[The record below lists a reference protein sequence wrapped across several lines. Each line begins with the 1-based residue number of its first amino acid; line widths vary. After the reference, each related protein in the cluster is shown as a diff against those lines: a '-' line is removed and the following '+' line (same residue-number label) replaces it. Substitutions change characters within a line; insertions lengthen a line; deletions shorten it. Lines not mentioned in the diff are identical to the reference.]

1 MRGATGRSSPEYTST
16 LIVVALAILFIT
28 PLAVSVIY
36 PSSANADQVAEDK
49 INDLENQYYL
59 STGHNIAAN
68 TEIWP
73 LSGIYTP
80 FDGTGG
86 YLYTP
91 DGWIAKDK
99 VVSFTPS
106 QYTGTETVTARL
118 MDNGL
123 YYYTAVPA
131 TDREH
136 ERAEYVEASGD
147 TPAHWDYSNASI
159 YAKVTMSE
167 AYKSN
172 VFFTESNKTT
182 TDNGFYYSYSGYR
195 YSFSPI
201 RPVTLEN
208 DTTGVEVQPFSTSL
222 SLIWYSYSTTSG
234 VAGMLSIAGSDQGL
248 SYLVASDITR
258 AFNSATYTAVFD
270 MTFNHGVKMHLSIF
284 LDPMKIAAGY
294 TPEQAYNAGYW
305 SVMVSSDTVATSN
318 VNNPSHDLNI
328 DNILNTLWDLLTFD
342 LASDYNIS
350 GWEATLFSFC
360 VTMPLYAA
368 LIALVLSNYY
378 LIIGAALIA
387 VLNTLSG
394 LTSWWPF

>member
-1 MRGATGRSSPEYTST
+1 MKGATGRSSPEYTST
-16 LIVVALAILFIT
+16 LIVLALSILFVT
-28 PLAVSVIY
+28 PLIVATIY
-36 PSSANADQVAEDK
+36 PAATVTDETAEK
-49 INDLENQYYL
+49 QISDLQNQYYL
-59 STGHNIAAN
+59 STGHNLASN

-80 FDGTGG
+80 FDGTDG

-91 DGWIAKDK
+91 DGWIAKEK
-99 VVSFTPS
+99 VPNYTPS
-106 QYTGTETVTARL
+106 QYAGNENEKITARL

-123 YYYTAVPA
+123 YYYTKVPSSDKEHIAA
-131 TDREH
+131 TSTG
-136 ERAEYVEASGD
+136 SGNN
-147 TPAHWDYSNASI
+147 TVWNYSNASI
-159 YAKVTMSE
+159 YARVTMSE
-167 AYKSN
+167 SEKSN
-172 VFFTESNKTT
+172 VFFTESNKTET
-182 TDNGFYYSYSGYR
+182 GDGFFYSYSGYR
-195 YSFSPI
+195 YAFSPI
-201 RPVTLEN
+201 RPITLEN

-234 VAGMLSIAGSDQGL
+234 VAGMLSIAGSQEGL

-258 AFNSATYTAVFD
+258 AFNSTTYTAVFD

-284 LDPMKIAAGY
+284 LDPMKLAAGY
-294 TPEQAYNAGYW
+294 TPEQAYNNGYW
-305 SVMVSSDTVATSN
+305 SVMVTSDTVATQN

-378 LIIGAALIA
+378 LILGAALIA

>member
-1 MRGATGRSSPEYTST
+1 MRGSTGRSSPEYTST
-16 LIVVALAILFIT
+16 LIVFALAILFIT
-28 PLAVSVIY
+28 PLVVATIY
-36 PSSANADQVAEDK
+36 PSSANADQDAEDK
-49 INDLENQYYL
+49 INDLQNQYYL
-59 STGHNIAAN
+59 STGHNLAAN

-86 YLYTP
+86 YLYTE
-91 DGWIAKDK
+91 DGWIAKQK
-99 VVSFTPS
+99 VQNYTPS
-106 QYTGTETVTARL
+106 QYAGTTDEVTAKL
-118 MDNGL
+118 NTADGL
-123 YYYTAVPA
+123 YYYTTVPGS
-131 TDREH
+131 DREH
-136 ERAEYVEASGD
+136 TAASDLGGGNYD
-147 TPAHWDYSNASI
+147 FTDASI
-159 YAKVTMSE
+159 YARVCMSE
-167 AYKSN
+167 AYKSSI
-172 VFFTESNKTT
+172 FFTEGGKTT
-182 TDNGFYYSYSGYR
+182 TDNGFYYAYSGYR
-195 YSFSPI
+195 YAFSPI
-201 RPVTLEN
+201 RAVTLA
-208 DTTGVEVQPFSTSL
+208 DDSIGVEVQPFSTSL

-258 AFNSATYTAVFD
+258 AFNASTYTAVFD
-270 MTFNHGVKMHLSIF
+270 MTFNHGVKMHLTIY
-284 LDPMKIAAGY
+284 LDPMKISAGL

-305 SVMVSSDTVATSN
+305 SIMVTSDTVATQN

-378 LIIGAALIA
+378 LILGAALIA
-387 VLNTLSG
+387 ILNTLSG
-394 LTSWWPF
+394 LTGWWPF